1 MTGSIEI
8 ADVNTTAPEIAA
20 ADQKLVPIAPLV

>member
-1 MTGSIEI
+1 MTGSIES

-20 ADQKLVPIAPLV
+20 AGQKLVAIALLV